1 MATDDWY
8 RNSTWDSNIETDF
21 EARLK
26 RSRGAFHKAQYL
38 RIQASYLL
46 ESSDINVQLVGVRQ
60 MERLVNDFPTE
71 EFSVIFGQEQLGD
84 YYLKTGDF
92 DKAEKYFSIVAD
104 HYEIKKSR
112 SGTSAKADLKLAET
126 ILTANWTEKFDEAYS
141 LCKNYPVT
149 ELTFNND
156 KFYYAELVAHIC
168 DKLNKSEEAR
178 EFAKTA
184 IEISKITEPQF
195 YSHKTVGLVKAS
207 DKQLRTLE
215 QIAND

>member
-8 RNSTWDSNIETDF
+8 RNTTWDTNIETDF

-46 ESSDINVQLVGVRQ
+46 DNSDLQIQLVGVRQ
-60 MERLVNDFPTE
+60 MERLVTDFPTE

-84 YYLKTGDF
+84 YYLRTGDF
-92 DKAEKYFSIVAD
+92 DKAEKYFRVVID
-104 HYEIKKSR
+104 HYVNKNSR

-126 ILTANWTEKFDEAYS
+126 FLTANRTDKFDEAYK
-141 LCKNYPVT
+141 LCKNYPVS

-156 KFYYAELVAHIC
+156 KFYYAELIAHIC
-168 DKLNKSEEAR
+168 DKLNKREEAK

-184 IEISKITEPQF
+184 IEVSKITEPQF
-195 YSHKTVGLVKAS
+195 YRHKTVGLVKVT
-207 DKQLRTLE
+207 DQQLRTLE
-215 QIAND
+215 QIANE

>member
-8 RNSTWDSNIETDF
+8 RNSTWDRNIETDF

-26 RSRGAFHKAQYL
+26 RSRGAFHIAQYL

-46 ESSDINVQLVGVRQ
+46 DSSDINVQLVGVRQ

-84 YYLKTGDF
+84 YYLKTGGF
-92 DKAEKYFSIVAD
+92 DKAEKYFRIVAE

-126 ILTANWTEKFDEAYS
+126 ILTANWEEKFDEAYS
-141 LCKNYPVT
+141 LCKNYPVA

-195 YSHKTVGLVKAS
+195 YRHKTVGLVKAS